1 MSLNKSKQCQLFLV
15 IVTFKKKK
23 KENMLKGARNGKL
36 SKSKD
41 LNGSQRE
48 QVILD

>member
-23 KENMLKGARNGKL
+23 ENMFKGARNGKL

>member
-15 IVTFKKKK
+15 IVTFK
-23 KENMLKGARNGKL
+23 NMLKGARNGKL